1 MPTPNVRL
9 LPVNP
14 ILFVLLAAVAF
25 GCASSNQETASN
37 KFFEEWK
44 AKVEDAQGYSPPAKR
59 RTREGLDAPIPRID
73 SELLLKQEKPLPTRR
88 ITMKMSDIDV
98 SVLLR
103 ALARV
108 ANQNIMLNEKVSGN
122 VNINIT
128 DAPWDQAFLSLLRTQ
143 GLTYTWEGD
152 IIRIMTIQDMENELK
167 QELQRNELAK
177 VEPFVTRVL
186 KINYSE
192 AGKLRSNLEKFITAG
207 KEGQALGTVLVDEHT
222 NSLIV
227 QAIPGDVRRI
237 IDVVELLDRPTSQIL
252 IEAQIVETTNE
263 TARALGVQWGG
274 LLYGSSNGKNYW
286 VGPGGE
292 FDQDSPLFDDE
303 TGDPIVF
310 LPDAGQISN
319 FPISLQDNVGL
330 TLGFLFQ
337 NIGNTV
343 LSAQLQALQ
352 EEGLLNILSSPSI
365 TTLENQ
371 ISLIESGDRIP
382 IQTVENGEVN
392 ITYIQAV
399 LKLEVTP
406 NVIDDET
413 LKLKIVVNKDEP
425 DFTRTVAG
433 NPTIITR
440 KAETNVIL
448 FNGQTTVIGGLSEE
462 KTSTGSQGI
471 PYLKNVPGLGW
482 LFGNKTRANEMDE
495 LLIFIT
501 PFILEERPLEQ
512 VSSKPRERP
521 AAAVK
526 KQ

>member
-1 MPTPNVRL
+1 MVCL
-9 LPVNP
+9 LT
-14 ILFVLLAAVAF
+14 AVAF
-25 GCASSNQETASN
+25 GCASSKQETAST

-44 AKVEDAQGYSPPAKR
+44 AKVEESQGYSPARKIR
-59 RTREGLDAPIPRID
+59 SREGLDPSAPDKEPD
-73 SELLLKQEKPLPTRR
+73 SLTPLEKDLPTRKV
-88 ITMKMSDIDV
+88 TMKMSDIDV

-108 ANQNIMLNEKVSGN
+108 ANQNIMLNEKVTGK

-128 DAPWDQAFLSLLRTQ
+128 DAPWDQTFLGLLRTQ

-167 QELQRNELAK
+167 REVQKNELAR
-177 VEPFVTRVL
+177 VEPHVTRIL
-186 KINYSE
+186 KINYAE
-192 AGKLRSNLEKFITAG
+192 ASKLRNNMQQFISSGGEDGTS
-207 KEGQALGTVLVDEHT
+207 LGNVLVDEHT

-227 QAIPGDVRRI
+227 QANPKDVRRI
-237 IDVVELLDRPTSQIL
+237 IDVVEVLDRPTSQIL
-252 IEAQIVETTNE
+252 IEAQIVETTND

-286 VGPGGE
+286 MGPGQE
-292 FDQDSPLFDDE
+292 FPPGTSIFDE
-303 TGDPIVF
+303 NLQEVVA
-310 LPDAGQISN
+310 LPEAGQVSN
-319 FPISLQDNVGL
+319 FPVTLPDGIGL
-330 TLGFLFQ
+330 SLGFLFQ
-337 NIGNTV
+337 NIGNSI

-382 IQTVENGEVN
+382 IQTVENGEVS
-392 ITYIQAV
+392 IQYIQAV

-406 NVIDDET
+406 NVIDGET

-425 DFTRTVAG
+425 DFSRTVAG

-462 KTSTGSQGI
+462 KTATGSQGI
-471 PYLKNVPGLGW
+471 PYLKDVPGLGW
-482 LFGNKTRANEMDE
+482 LFGNKTKANEMDE

-501 PFILEERPLEQ
+501 PYILEERPLDQ
-512 VSSKPRERP
+512 VSSKAKTQP
-521 AAAVK
+521 AAEKAE
-526 KQ
+526 